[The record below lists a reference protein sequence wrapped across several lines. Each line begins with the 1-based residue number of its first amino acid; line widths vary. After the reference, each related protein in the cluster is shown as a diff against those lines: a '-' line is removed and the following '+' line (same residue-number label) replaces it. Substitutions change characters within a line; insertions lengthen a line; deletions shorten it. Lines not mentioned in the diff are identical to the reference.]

1 MCVLYRHQMV
11 EYWHRLQ
18 LSKPCCL
25 MGEGKHLSYCL
36 RAYCTE
42 RQEKMFQSLAVWMHA
57 NICVNVCT
65 MCALCFGV
73 CRLCVHVLSVCV
85 WEGESSSRKTPIR
98 EQNKAAEQEVK
109 VCLTSAVPHR
119 IKANKWYLLHR

>member
-25 MGEGKHLSYCL
+25 VGEGKQLSYCL
-36 RAYCTE
+36 SAYCTE
-42 RQEKMFQSLAVWMHA
+42 EKMFQSLAVWMHA

-65 MCALCFGV
+65 TCALCFGV
-73 CRLCVHVLSVCV
+73 CILCVRVLSVCV
-85 WEGESSSRKTPIR
+85 GGQELFSQDPIR

-109 VCLTSAVPHR
+109 VCLTSAVPHCN
-119 IKANKWYLLHR
+119 KANKWYLLHR